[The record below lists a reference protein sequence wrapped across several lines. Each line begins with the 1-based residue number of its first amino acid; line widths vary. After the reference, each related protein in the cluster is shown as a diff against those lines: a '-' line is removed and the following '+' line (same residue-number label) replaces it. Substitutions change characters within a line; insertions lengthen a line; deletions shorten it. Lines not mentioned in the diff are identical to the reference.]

1 MALNH
6 CLAMELKK
14 PHRLYYGMS
23 VNIGPTPC
31 RLRQLITFFT
41 RKSTRVVHFC
51 HFKINHN
58 VQIST
63 KFTTD
68 FNRKSFELKMIRDSK
83 RNFTRRQRIQ
93 QWTKLMSTYSL
104 HLWFTQH
111 NAPQFMKCDKWNESN
126 WKLLVY
132 DTVRSKKRR
141 TNERVLFI
149 KPECYIK
156 CKMWNWHACQ
166 LIGRCLCHRWT
177 HCLDRESDDIFNR
190 KTIKS
195 ASHCTQTISLVA
207 SLPTNCKTH

>member
-51 HFKINHN
+51 HLKINHN

-111 NAPQFMKCDKWNESN
+111 NAPQFMKCDKWKRKQLKIACVWHSTQQEAPNEWTSFIYKTRMLYKVQN
-126 WKLLVY
+126 VKLACMPT
-132 DTVRSKKRR
+132 DR
-141 TNERVLFI
+141 TMSV
-149 KPECYIK
+149 
-156 CKMWNWHACQ
+156 
-166 LIGRCLCHRWT
+166 
-177 HCLDRESDDIFNR
+177 S
-190 KTIKS
+190 
-195 ASHCTQTISLVA
+195 
-207 SLPTNCKTH
+207 